1 MNNDEED
8 PGLTDMIKH
17 SKRNFYMSL
26 FKIYSEMPFSTCM
39 KNFAKIYNDVFS
51 FEKPANVQ
59 KYFLTEVSVIEFI
72 PPLSST
78 EDMKQSKRPFGNK
91 IPMQKR
97 CSYNFVRGTSRFV
110 QYSNSRPFMDFLANA
125 V

>member
-1 MNNDEED
+1 
-8 PGLTDMIKH
+8 
-17 SKRNFYMSL
+17 
-26 FKIYSEMPFSTCM
+26 M

-125 V
+125 VYKVKANDATDPNLDLMTRGARKVNPSG